1 MTAKA
6 WGAGRQRRST
16 PLRELQSKRVVQEDT
31 RIAHLF
37 YEVRKL
43 WLRAPAPSL
52 ALRQMEAVREL
63 LAKYAGKGQR

>member
-1 MTAKA
+1 MKAKRA
-6 WGAGRQRRST
+6 T

-31 RIAHLF
+31 RLAHLF

-52 ALRQMEAVREL
+52 ALRQMDAVRNL
-63 LAKYAGKGQR
+63 LTKYARKGSSRT